1 MTIDKMYRKTKKTID
16 ALMFKHG
23 FFAQNK
29 IDNPT
34 GFIVEYVGQFDE
46 AFLVVYD
53 ENWRVTNV
61 L

>member
-1 MTIDKMYRKTKKTID
+1 MTIDRMYRKTKKAID

-23 FFAQNK
+23 FFAENV

-34 GFIVEYVGQFDE
+34 GQIVEYVGQFGQ
-46 AFLVVYD
+46 AYLVVFD
-53 ENWRVTNV
+53 NNFRVTNV